1 MFTRITNYLNSPDD
15 RDPVFI
21 NLVRNM
27 LLLTLAANIAA
38 ILATSGILAN
48 SFNPGTFWALA
59 TTLFLELVALY
70 SVIWR
75 SNVQMGKYIVPTALV
90 IAVTFIAANSNG
102 IHDIVIVAYPVII
115 IMAFLLQGEK
125 AIALSI
131 PFVVAAF
138 ILLGILDMV
147 GFTDSPIASRTGPGD
162 IFIGIA
168 LSVAAATVLRLLTS
182 RLNESL
188 KLARQNEQAQI
199 SANEAL
205 RELQASLEQRVE
217 ERTLALS
224 SSAQQNALRARRLE
238 AIADIARSIALL
250 QDLEDLL
257 PEITRLISERFNF
270 YHVGIF
276 LLDDKQEYA
285 ILRAANS
292 EGGRRMLNRQH
303 KLKVES
309 SSLVGYASIQKQA
322 RIALDV
328 GADAVFFSNPDLP
341 ETCSEMALPMLVGS
355 RVTGVLDVQ
364 STQPS
369 AFSPEDVQILTTL
382 ANQVSIAIEN
392 ARLLKE
398 ARSAAEAADKVY
410 KQYVSQGWQRATA
423 AKSKRGYRSSGEGID
438 ALAKPLS
445 SAEIKRATEQGEMVV
460 VEERRKSVLVMP
472 IKVRDQVIGV
482 LNVRSQEQGYRWDEE
497 ELTLVRSLSDR
508 VSLALENAR
517 LLADAQRRASKERV
531 IGQIADKISA
541 AGTIEA
547 ILKTALSELGRSV
560 NASQLSIQLAS
571 PDETAEGSQDTERS

>member
-90 IAVTFIAANSNG
+90 VAVTFIAANSNG

-341 ETCSEMALPMLVGS
+341 ETRSEMALPMLVGS

>member
-341 ETCSEMALPMLVGS
+341 ETRSEMALPMLVGS